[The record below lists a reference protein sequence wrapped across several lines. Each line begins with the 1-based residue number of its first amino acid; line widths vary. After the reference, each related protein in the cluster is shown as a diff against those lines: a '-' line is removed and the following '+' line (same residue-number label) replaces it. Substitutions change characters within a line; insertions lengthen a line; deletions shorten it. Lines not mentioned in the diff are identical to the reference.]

1 MSLRFRINLIITVLI
16 VLFSLVTA
24 KIVVDDARRSIREEM
39 EAGTKVTLQLLTTVL
54 YSSQFVPP
62 TEEPNEVLRSFL
74 HSLGRVRANEIR
86 LYNDDGK
93 LLYTSPPPVYKA
105 GRAAPHWFSLL
116 VTPELP
122 EVELTVRSGRIVVTP
137 DASRSIL
144 DAWDDMKNLIWLA
157 LGFLVLVNVV
167 VFWLLGRALQPV
179 KPILRGLSEMERGR
193 LDTRLPGFSLPE
205 FDSISHTFNRMAGA
219 LEESHAENMR
229 LALVTKQSS
238 DAIMIH
244 DLTGNISFWNPAAE
258 QLFGYKPDQIVGRS
272 ATLLTPPGLEAEVAE
287 NLQTIGS
294 RRVVDNVDTT
304 RLTHDGRLVNVALSA
319 APLVD
324 PATGEVIGEICSMRD
339 ITERKH
345 AQETEREL
353 EQNRRLTQLIQTR
366 LEEERRSIA
375 RELHD
380 ELGQCVT
387 AIKTIGVAIA
397 NRTAEA
403 APEIHRSAQTIV
415 QVAGHIYD
423 VVHGIIRQLRPSA
436 LDHLGLQ
443 EAIEDVVKSW
453 SGRHPEIACDLK
465 LSRDLGDLGEAVN
478 ITIYRLIQ
486 ECLTNLIRHA
496 EATAA
501 AVEVSRSGAVV
512 RVSVSDN
519 GKGLGERTESE
530 SARFG
535 LMGMRERVQA
545 LNGEFHLES
554 KPGQGLRVTALIP
567 IPGMALDPSSA
578 GGDTKAAD
586 VKVAAR

>member
-39 EAGTKVTLQLLTTVL
+39 EAGTKVTLQLLTTML
-54 YSSQFVPP
+54 YSSRFVPP
-62 TEEPNEVLRSFL
+62 TEDPNYVLRAFL

-86 LYNDDGK
+86 LYKDDGT
-93 LLYTSPPPVYKA
+93 LVYTSPPPVYKA
-105 GRAAPHWFSLL
+105 GRAAPHWFSAL

-122 EVELTVRSGRIVVTP
+122 EVELRVRSGRIIVTP

-144 DAWDDMKNLIWLA
+144 DAWDDMKGLIWLA

-167 VFWLLGRALQPV
+167 VFWLLGRALRPV
-179 KPILRGLSEMERGR
+179 KPILLGLSEMERGR
-193 LDTRLPGFSLPE
+193 LDTRLPGFPLPE
-205 FDSISHTFNRMAGA
+205 FDSISHTFNRMADA
-219 LEESHAENMR
+219 LEESHAENTR
-229 LALVTKQSS
+229 LALVAKQSS

-258 QLFGYKPDQIVGRS
+258 RLFGYKPDQIVGQS

-287 NLQTIGS
+287 NLQTICS
-294 RRVVDNVDTT
+294 RRVVDNVETR
-304 RLTHDGRLVNVALSA
+304 RLTHDGRLVDVALSA

-324 PATGEVIGEICSMRD
+324 PASGQVIGEICSMRD

-345 AQETEREL
+345 AKETEREL

-436 LDHLGLQ
+436 LDHLGLR

-453 SGRHPEIACDLK
+453 GNRHPEITCELQLA
-465 LSRDLGDLGEAVN
+465 RDLGDLGEAVN

-486 ECLTNLIRHA
+486 ECLTNLIRHS
-496 EATAA
+496 AA
-501 AVEVSRSGAVV
+501 SRARIEVNRTGGMV
-512 RVSVSDN
+512 RVSVSDD
-519 GKGLGERTESE
+519 GKGLGERKESE

-554 KPGQGLRVTALIP
+554 RPGEGLKVSAVIPVPPPALDASAAPEDNTVGDGKVTA
-567 IPGMALDPSSA
+567 
-578 GGDTKAAD
+578 
-586 VKVAAR
+586 R